1 MAGPTKK
8 DLLSTPDKGLSKA
21 YGLAIIWRKLLN
33 CVGVRPDMWAS
44 HMNHYLND
52 PTNKIGSDAKTKS
65 TAKGNL
71 EKRLFGD
78 DPLTWS
84 QFLKGIKVL
93 SYSFK
98 RVRLVVYI
106 ETNRGEEIQVEH
118 DLIKPR
124 EEPKVRRRKQL

>member
-1 MAGPTKK
+1 MAGPTKR
-8 DLLSTPDKGLSKA
+8 DLLSTPDKGVSKA
-21 YGLAIIWRKLLN
+21 HGLAIIWRKILDA
-33 CVGVRPDMWAS
+33 VGVRPEMWSS

-52 PTNKIGSDAKTKS
+52 PTNKIGNDAKSKS

-78 DPLTWS
+78 EPLTWS
-84 QFLKGIKVL
+84 QILKGIKVL

-98 RVRLVVYI
+98 RVKLIVYI

-124 EEPKVRRRKQL
+124 EERKVRCRKHL